1 MRTSLP
7 ERSLLTESVASDF
20 EGFVMA
26 PKAVSVAVV
35 FVLGCWAVGPA
46 EATPQ
51 IPCTLRYGGRVYT
64 IPEIPMLGLWD
75 SREPPAPGG
84 QRLPPFEVRSTANWA
99 GYRAVFEIRDG
110 KLLLRRVVGRIAGQ
124 KRVNEEIISGASFP
138 LLATWYSG
146 RIHLAVGD
154 PDLQRNESTA
164 VLIFEVE
171 RGRVRDVTFAKRL
184 SLPGTWNGLE
194 PSAVDAAH
202 PEDE

>member
-1 MRTSLP
+1 ML
-7 ERSLLTESVASDF
+7 
-20 EGFVMA
+20 VMA
-26 PKAVSVAVV
+26 PKAVHVAVV
-35 FVLGCWAVGPA
+35 FVLCGWAVRPA

-64 IPEIPMLGLWD
+64 IAEIPMLGLWD
-75 SREPPAPGG
+75 SREPPAPGR
-84 QRLPPFEVRSTANWA
+84 QRLPPFEVRSSANWA
-99 GYRAVFEIRDG
+99 GYRAAFEIRDA
-110 KLLLRRVVGRIAGQ
+110 KLLLRRVVGRIAER
-124 KRVNEEIISGASFP
+124 KRVNEEIIPGASFP

-154 PDLQRNESTA
+154 PDLQTHEARA

-171 RGRVRDVTFAKRL
+171 RGRVRDLTFAKRL

-194 PSAVDAAH
+194 PSAVEGAH